1 VRPGHPMKRFHVDC
15 ELGYDVIQQSLFVF
29 NLAIPSTP
37 AQRVIAETVATLP
50 GAVTD
55 EFRDESGHNR
65 FLRADVAPGPF
76 SIRYQATVEVNSPAI
91 DERAPE
97 TSLATLPGEI
107 LTYVKPSR
115 YCEVEA
121 IYSFAVRK
129 FGKLAAGYQRVQA
142 ICQWVKDNVDYQLGS
157 STVNSSARDVLANRA
172 GVCRDFA
179 HLVIA
184 LCRALNIP
192 ARFVTAYTR
201 YETPPQDFHAVIEAF
216 LGERWYLFDPTGLS
230 PIGDLVRLGTGRDAL
245 DVPFAT
251 FFGSTRLRRL
261 SPLVQP
267 ASGEETL
274 VALQTETAGILLSP
288 GEIRSGH
295 GA

>member
-1 VRPGHPMKRFHVDC
+1 LRAGLRRHPA
-15 ELGYDVIQQSLFVF
+15 VF
-29 NLAIPSTP
+29 NIAIPTTP
-37 AQRVIAETVATLP
+37 AQRVVAETVTTSL
-50 GAVTD
+50 GVFTD
-55 EFRDESGHNR
+55 EFRDEGGHNR
-65 FLRADVAPGPF
+65 FIRVDVPPGSF
-76 SIRYQATVEVNSPAI
+76 SIRYQATVEVQTPEINAN
-91 DERAPE
+91 APE
-97 TSLATLPGEI
+97 TPLARLPGEI

-121 IYSFAVRK
+121 IYSFAFRK
-129 FGKLAAGYQRVQA
+129 FGKLPTGYQRVVA

-216 LGERWYLFDPTGLS
+216 LGDRWYLFDPTGLS
-230 PIGDLVRLGTGRDAL
+230 AVSDLVRLGTGRDAL

-267 ASGEETL
+267 AGGQETL
-274 VALQTETAGILLSP
+274 IALQTADAGILLSP
-288 GEIRSGH
+288 GEVRSGY
-295 GA
+295 GN

>member
-1 VRPGHPMKRFHVDC
+1 MKRFHIDC
-15 ELGYDVIQQSLFVF
+15 ELGYDIIQQSLFVF
-29 NLAIPSTP
+29 NLAIPSTA
-37 AQRVIAETVATLP
+37 AQRVVAETVATAP
-50 GAVTD
+50 ATVTD
-55 EFRDESGHNR
+55 EFRDEGGHNR
-65 FLRADVAPGPF
+65 YIRADVGPGPF
-76 SIRYQATVEVNSPAI
+76 SIRYQATVDIEPPEI
-91 DERAPE
+91 HEQAPE
-97 TSLATLPGEI
+97 TPLAKLPGEI

-115 YCEVEA
+115 YCEVDA
-121 IYSFAVRK
+121 IYSFAFRK
-129 FGKLAAGYQRVQA
+129 FGKVPPGYQRVRA
-142 ICQWVKDNVDYQLGS
+142 ICEWVKGNVDYQLGS

-201 YETPPQDFHAVIEAF
+201 YDTPPQDFHAVIEAY
-216 LGERWYLFDPTGLS
+216 LGDRWYLFDPTGLAS
-230 PIGDLVRLGTGRDAL
+230 VANLVRLGTGRDAL

-267 ASGEETL
+267 ARAGETL
-274 VALQTETAGILLSP
+274 VGLQTPNAGILLSP
-288 GEIRSGH
+288 GDVRSGY
-295 GA
+295 GS

>member
-1 VRPGHPMKRFHVDC
+1 MNRFHIDC
-15 ELGYDVIQQSLFVF
+15 ELGYDVIQRSLFVF
-29 NLAIPSTP
+29 NIAIPSTP
-37 AQRVIAETVATLP
+37 AQRVIAETVSTVP

-65 FLRADVAPGPF
+65 FIRADVAPGPF
-76 SIRYQATVEVNSPAI
+76 SIRYQATVEVEPA
-91 DERAPE
+91 EVNEQAPE
-97 TSLATLPGEI
+97 TPLARLPGDI
-107 LTYVKPSR
+107 LSYVKPSR

-121 IYSFAVRK
+121 IYSFAVRR
-129 FGKLAAGYQRVQA
+129 FGKLPTGYRRVQS
-142 ICQWVKDNVDYQLGS
+142 ISQWAKENVDYQLGS

-201 YETPPQDFHAVIEAF
+201 YANPPQDFHAVIEAF
-216 LGERWYLFDPTGLS
+216 LGDRWYLFDPTGLAS
-230 PIGDLVRLGTGRDAL
+230 ISDLVRLGTGRDAL

-267 ASGEETL
+267 AGADETL
-274 VALQTETAGILLSP
+274 MALQTANAGILLLP
-288 GEIRSGH
+288 GEARTGYGS
-295 GA
+295 

>member
-1 VRPGHPMKRFHVDC
+1 MKRFHVDC

-29 NLAIPSTP
+29 NLAIPATP
-37 AQRVIAETVATLP
+37 AQRVVAETVATLP
-50 GAVTD
+50 AAVTD

-65 FLRADVAPGPF
+65 FIRVDVPPGPF
-76 SIRYQATVEVNSPAI
+76 SIRYQATVEVNSPDI
-91 DERAPE
+91 HEDAPE
-97 TSLATLPGEI
+97 TPLAKLPGEI
-107 LTYVKPSR
+107 LSYVKPSR

-121 IYSFAVRK
+121 IYSFAYRK
-129 FGKLAAGYQRVQA
+129 FGKLPAGYRRVQA
-142 ICQWVKDNVDYQLGS
+142 ICEWVKANVDYQLGS

-192 ARFVTAYTR
+192 ARFVTAYTK
-201 YETPPQDFHAVIEAF
+201 YETPPQDFHAVVEAF
-216 LGERWYLFDPTGLS
+216 LGDRWYLFDPTGLAS
-230 PIGDLVRLGTGRDAL
+230 IADLVRLGTGRDAL

-267 ASGEETL
+267 AGAHEAL
-274 VALQTETAGILLSP
+274 MALQTANAGILLSP
-288 GEIRSGH
+288 GEVRSGF
-295 GA
+295 GS